1 MNKRFTSILL
11 ASGLLL
17 GMSAPAMAA
26 DEAGEVSGSY
36 ENGSVTITGSVDD
49 YSMIRVVDNTTG
61 TIIATGTKGEGGELN
76 LDIETGTLEKENGRY
91 EIWINGSNSLVGE
104 GFVEFPED
112 EKPGTEGGNTGS
124 SSGGNKSHNTI
135 IPATAGGTVSTKTG
149 SHGSV
154 SISPKNPSKGDKVT
168 ITVKPDDGYELD
180 SIRITADGT
189 TIQLTDEGDNV
200 YSFTMP
206 GGDVTITTSFK
217 LSEGSE
223 PAFAAPAFR
232 DVAST
237 DWFANAVA
245 FVAER
250 GMMAGNNGLF
260 SPNDNLTRSMMAQ
273 ILYNVEG
280 GAGFGTRTFPDVT
293 SSDWFAGAVSWAASQ
308 GLMDGYGNGNFGPND
323 SITREQLASILYRYA
338 GVKGYSTGASA
349 ELGSFV
355 DGASTS
361 SWAAESVRWAVGSG
375 LLTGK
380 SGSRLDPT
388 GTATRAEVAQ
398 ILMNFYTQVAN

>member
-1 MNKRFTSILL
+1 MKRRIISL
-11 ASGLLL
+11 ALCLSAL
-17 GMSAPAMAA
+17 GTTAFAA
-26 DEAGEVSGSY
+26 DNAYVDGSTIVVPGAGGEASAGSTVD
-36 ENGSVTITGSVDD
+36 VTITNGKGDSNIVEGTVNDNGDVVISDVNTSTIDKVNGNDLGSKP
-49 YSMIRVVDNTTG
+49 
-61 TIIATGTKGEGGELN
+61 ATPVNPTPPS
-76 LDIETGTLEKENGRY
+76 NG
-91 EIWINGSNSLVGE
+91 
-104 GFVEFPED
+104 
-112 EKPGTEGGNTGS
+112 
-124 SSGGNKSHNTI
+124 GGNKSHNTI
-135 IPATAGGTVSTKTG
+135 VPATAGGEVSIKTG
-149 SHGSV
+149 SHGAV
-154 SISPKNPSKGDKVT
+154 SISPKKPSKGDKVT

-180 SIRITADGT
+180 SIKVTSDGSAVK
-189 TIQLTDEGDNV
+189 LTDEGDNV
-200 YSFTMP
+200 FSFTMP
-206 GGDVTITTSFK
+206 GDDVTITTSFK
-217 LSEGSE
+217 LSESVD
-223 PAFAAPAFR
+223 FAPAQSFR
-232 DVAST
+232 DVAAT
-237 DWFANAVA
+237 DWYASAVA

-280 GAGFGTRTFPDVT
+280 ASGSGTRTFPDVK

-308 GLMDGYGNGNFGPND
+308 GLMDGYGAGNFGPND

-338 GVKGYSTGASA
+338 SVKGYGTSANA

-380 SGSRLDPT
+380 SGGRLDPT

-398 ILMNFYTQVAN
+398 ILMNFYTQVAD